1 MKVQKTMDEK
11 TWTRVIET
19 RAADGRAIILP
30 YTAAVSAT
38 LAMLVFGDVSAL
50 SDSIK
55 LALATFV
62 VLGSL
67 WVIIWWDG
75 IFQDFAALQKSM
87 PAGVA
92 STPFGAVMAKAP
104 IVVFRVVN
112 LLVVGLIT
120 LAQVLAI
127 YD

>member
-1 MKVQKTMDEK
+1 MDEK
-11 TWTRVIET
+11 TWTRVVET

-30 YTAAVSAT
+30 HTTVVAASI
-38 LAMLVFGDVSAL
+38 AMLVFGDVSAL

-55 LALATFV
+55 LALAAFV

-75 IFQDFAALQKSM
+75 IFQDFSALQKSV
-87 PAGVA
+87 PPGVA
-92 STPFGAVMAKAP
+92 STAFGVAMMKAP
-104 IVVFRVVN
+104 IVVFRVMN
-112 LLVVGLIT
+112 LLIIGLIG
-120 LAQVLAI
+120 LATVLAI

>member
-1 MKVQKTMDEK
+1 MDEK
-11 TWTRVIET
+11 TWTTVIET

-75 IFQDFAALQKSM
+75 IFQDFSALQKSV
-87 PAGVA
+87 PPGVA
-92 STPFGAVMAKAP
+92 STAFGATMMKAP
-104 IVVFRVVN
+104 IVVFRVMN
-112 LLVVGLIT
+112 LLIIGLIG
-120 LAQVLAI
+120 LATVLAI

>member
-1 MKVQKTMDEK
+1 MRLLSCGFIKSLYEK
-11 TWTRVIET
+11 I
-19 RAADGRAIILP
+19 
-30 YTAAVSAT
+30 
-38 LAMLVFGDVSAL
+38 M
-50 SDSIK
+50 
-55 LALATFV
+55 
-62 VLGSL
+62 
-67 WVIIWWDG
+67 IIWWDG

>member
-1 MKVQKTMDEK
+1 MDEK
-11 TWTRVIET
+11 TWTTVIET

-75 IFQDFAALQKSM
+75 IDFAALQKSM

-112 LLVVGLIT
+112 LLVIGLIT